1 MSTVLYKQG
10 NRVAFNLIVFVKLLI
25 NFIISNL
32 LALQIV
38 ESISLQQL
46 LEYCLSDIELPLH
59 QSLMYTM
66 LSLYIKALKV
76 VKVILQ
82 HHLLNSS
89 RLCLTADSWSTSN
102 SNSYLSIIVYWTD
115 TM

>member
-1 MSTVLYKQG
+1 MSTVSYKRG
-10 NRVAFNLIVFVKLLI
+10 NRVAFDLIVFVRLLI

-46 LEYCLSDIELPLH
+46 LKYCLSDIELPLH
-59 QSLMYTM
+59 RLLMHTM

-76 VKVILQ
+76 VKV
-82 HHLLNSS
+82 
-89 RLCLTADSWSTSN
+89 
-102 SNSYLSIIVYWTD
+102 VF
-115 TM
+115 